1 METIKVLLVDDEP
14 LLGKPLQ
21 RALEGNGF
29 KVRLAVSGA
38 EALEAINQERFDVL
52 LEDLRLPDADGMD
65 IMKEV
70 LRKNS
75 HCKALVITGHGTIK
89 IAVEAMKNGA
99 MDFVTKPFS
108 MDSLLTKL
116 KRCTEIKLLEQE
128 LDETVPDD
136 ISNGIWGHSPPIMD
150 MLKVTRLVA
159 TTDSTVLI
167 TGESGTGKELLAQY
181 IHDHSPRRTKACIQV
196 NCAAIPINLFEG
208 ELFGVERGAYTDAHC
223 SRAGYLQAAEGGTL
237 FLDEIAE
244 LPLAVQAKLLRA
256 LDEKTIYRV
265 GGNKSYRVDFR
276 LIAATNRNLHH
287 MVGEGLFRNDLFFR
301 LNVVPITMPPL
312 RERKEDIPLLMALFQ
327 KRFQKAGKG
336 SGVSFSPEALESLC
350 DYHYP
355 GNVRELKNLIEHL
368 CTIYPGETIKKR
380 HLMATMYD
388 SNLVGQVFESFSIGK
403 PLKEVVAEFERKYIH
418 KVMESV
424 GGHKARCAHI
434 LGLSR
439 KVLWER
445 IKKTEAE

>member
-1 METIKVLLVDDEP
+1 MDTIKVLLVDDEP

-21 RALEGNGF
+21 RALEGNGY

-128 LDETVPDD
+128 MDETVPDD

-167 TGESGTGKELLAQY
+167 TGESGTGKELLARY

-237 FLDEIAE
+237 FLDEVAE

-312 RERKEDIPLLMALFQ
+312 RERKEDIPLLMAFFQ

-445 IKKTEAE
+445 IKKTGAE